1 MKNIVKIA
9 VGIALTAI
17 IIWLLLSSGIF
28 ANAEETISYNYASNT
43 YLVNSLAHATYSG
56 QYYYAFIPAT
66 IYFTYQGATDAVGV
80 SVNNQTST
88 ITSGSSAQTG
98 YVRAAY
104 QAGVY
109 PPISAAMPSSSTTIT
124 TMDSS
129 YTFSWYS
136 QWAVVAY
143 SWGRSSDNLKQVAKI
158 EILQNQTLDSQLS
171 YQQYVSGGVYITY
184 KSTIATLVSLYMT
197 NGDYITIAFPQLLQ
211 SLKEPNGTYL
221 ASDVTLSQSLAAT
234 RQEYYDKGVSAGE
247 SAAKSKYY
255 DTIIS
260 NSPNY
265 TTGYNSGYQEGLSA
279 ASGETI
285 LDTPKS
291 VFASVWEIL
300 NVKIFGDFSFATLL
314 IIIVSLGVI
323 SLVWKI
329 ARG

>member
-1 MKNIVKIA
+1 MKNIVKIV
-9 VGIALTAI
+9 VGLALTAI
-17 IIWLLLSSGIF
+17 IIWLLASSGLF
-28 ANAEETISYNYASNT
+28 ASAEESISYNYTSNS
-43 YLVNSLAHATYSG
+43 YLINGLAHAMYGG
-56 QYYYAFIPAT
+56 QYYYAFLPAT

-88 ITSGSSAQTG
+88 ITSSSSAQTG
-98 YVRAAY
+98 YVRASY
-104 QAGVY
+104 QTGVY
-109 PPISAAMPSSSTTIT
+109 PIVSATIPSSSTTIT
-124 TMDSS
+124 SITSS
-129 YTFSWYS
+129 YTFSWYN

-143 SWGRSSDNLKQVAKI
+143 SWGRSAESLKQVAKI

-171 YQQYVSGGVYITY
+171 YQQYVSGGVYINY
-184 KSTIATLVSLYMT
+184 KSTKATLVSLYMT

-211 SLKEPNGTYL
+211 SLKEPSGTYL

-234 RQEYYDKGVSAGE
+234 REEYYEKGVSAGE

-265 TTGYNSGYQEGLSA
+265 TTGYSTGYSDGLSA

-300 NVKIFGDFSFATLL
+300 NVKIFGEFSFATLL

-323 SLVWKI
+323 SLIWKI